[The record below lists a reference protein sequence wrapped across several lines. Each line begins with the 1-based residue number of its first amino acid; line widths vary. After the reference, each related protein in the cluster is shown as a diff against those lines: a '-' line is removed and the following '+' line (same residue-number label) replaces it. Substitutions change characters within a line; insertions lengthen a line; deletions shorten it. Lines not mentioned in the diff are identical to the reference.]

1 MDKETTKIHQVHNNF
16 AKKIFSD
23 PMHLLGLAKLCLPP
37 YLADTLTLEQIELMP
52 DTLIDNNLREYIL
65 DLMFKIKDVGDNMD
79 RYVIVEFKST
89 QDILASPQVKT
100 YAMNAMFKL
109 ARTLRQK
116 GIKPQNS
123 KKPLPMVYPVILYSG
138 QLPFRYKL
146 NYLDLIHGRKE
157 DIDRYWRGKTCMID
171 LANMSDN
178 VLSDPSYFPSNVPM
192 LCLKHSRDDNMMDF
206 LQNQPSSDKM
216 AGQFQKYIQD
226 TDEEMVN
233 SLLHYIYDAGNI
245 ESEGVFANILNKT
258 KPEMKEVMM
267 TLRERAFNEGWEAAK
282 GTTMR
287 ERAFN
292 QGEQAG
298 FNQGQQK
305 AIRQSA
311 LKMLDMGESV
321 KKITAIFGLS
331 ANEIMSLKNHAV
343 DAEKV

>member
-1 MDKETTKIHQVHNNF
+1 MEKDTASIHQAHNNF

-23 PMHLLGLAKLCLPP
+23 PQHLLGLAKLCLPS
-37 YLADTLTLEQIELMP
+37 YLTDTLKIEQIELMP
-52 DTLIDNNLREYIL
+52 DTLIDNRLKEYIM
-65 DLMFKIKDVGDNMD
+65 DLMFKIKHVGDNMD

-89 QDILASPQVKT
+89 QDILVSPQVKT
-100 YAMNAMFKL
+100 YAMSAMFKL
-109 ARTLRQK
+109 ARTLRRK

-123 KKPLPMVYPVILYSG
+123 KKPLPMIYPVILYSG
-138 QLPFRYKL
+138 QKPFKQDLDYL
-146 NYLDLIHGRKE
+146 NLIHGRQE

-178 VLSDPSYFPSNVPM
+178 VLSDPNYFPSNVPM

-206 LQNQPSSDKM
+206 LQNQPNSDKM

-226 TDEEMVN
+226 SDEETVN
-233 SLLHYIYDAGNI
+233 SLLRYIYNAGNI
-245 ESEGVFANILNKT
+245 ESEGVFANILNKA

-267 TLRERAFNEGWEAAK
+267 TLRERAFNQGEQAG
-282 GTTMR
+282 
-287 ERAFN
+287 FN
-292 QGEQAG
+292 RGEQAG
-298 FNQGQQK
+298 FNQGEQK

-311 LKMLDMGESV
+311 LKMLQMGESV

-343 DAEKV
+343 DTDKA